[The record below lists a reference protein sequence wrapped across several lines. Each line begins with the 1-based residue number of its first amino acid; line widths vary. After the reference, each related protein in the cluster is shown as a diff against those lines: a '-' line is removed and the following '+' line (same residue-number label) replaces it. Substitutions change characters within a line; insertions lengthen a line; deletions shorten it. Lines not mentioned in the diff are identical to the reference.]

1 MPREL
6 DALDLRIL
14 KTLALRGKEGV
25 RRLARELGKSPST
38 ITERIKRLEERGYVS
53 GYTALI
59 NYAKLGYQVNAVT
72 LLQVDGAHIEEIERE
87 LAKKP
92 NVRAVFDITGEYDI
106 ALILSFK
113 SVPDLD
119 RFIKSLIKN
128 TYIKRSMTSLIF
140 RVIKDTPHVEE
151 FLKSIE

>member
-6 DALDLRIL
+6 DDLDLRIL
-14 KTLALRGKEGV
+14 KALALRGKEGV
-25 RRLARELGKSPST
+25 RKLARELGKSPST
-38 ITERIKRLEERGYVS
+38 ITERIKKLEERGYIS
-53 GYTALI
+53 GYTALV

-72 LLQVDGAHIEEIERE
+72 LLQVDGAYIEQVERE

-119 RFIKSLIKN
+119 KFIKSLIRN
-128 TYIKRSMTSLIF
+128 PHIKRSMTSLIF

-151 FLKSIE
+151 FLRSVG

>member
-1 MPREL
+1 VPREL